1 MIDIKILREN
11 PEIVKHALIYKAVK
25 GVDVEEVLRLD
36 AMRVELQ
43 KKLDE
48 KRSER
53 NKLSAL
59 EKGQKPSQDSIEA
72 GKKLKAEIAILEEE
86 FKNTEEAFYS
96 LYKKIPNIPTTDT
109 PLGLTEDENVEVKK
123 WGNIRQFDFE
133 PLNHYDIAAK
143 FDWIDKERAAKVSG
157 ARFAYLKGELV
168 RLQLALM
175 TWVIDTLGNREVLQ
189 GIIEKENLQISS
201 KPFLPILPP
210 FMIRTAPYD
219 AMDRLYPTEERYKI
233 EGQDLW
239 LQGSAEHVLGSMH
252 QDEVFAE
259 DELPVRYIGYATS
272 FRGEAGTYGKD
283 MEGIIRM
290 HQFDKLE
297 MESFS
302 AAETSHDEHLFFSAI
317 QEYLMQQLNLPY
329 RKLQKC
335 TFDIG
340 KPNAKGSDIEVWLP
354 GQGKY
359 RETHTADYMTDY
371 QARRLNTRV
380 KRKSWELE
388 LIHTNDAT
396 AFACGRALVGIMENY
411 QQADGSVE
419 IPEVLRPYM
428 WGKTHIG
435 K

>member
-11 PEIVKHALIYKAVK
+11 PDIVRHALKYKAVK
-25 GVDVEEVLRLD
+25 WVDIDEVLSLD
-36 AMRVELQ
+36 TERVELQ
-43 KKLDE
+43 KQLDAL
-48 KRSER
+48 RTQR
-53 NKLSAL
+53 NKIAQVW
-59 EKGQKPSQDSIEA
+59 KWQKPSEESIET
-72 GKKLKAEIAILEEE
+72 GKKLKNEIATLESQY
-86 FKNTEEAFYS
+86 KDTEERFLT
-96 LYKKIPNIPTTDT
+96 LYKQIPNIPSKDT

-123 WGNIRQFDFE
+123 WGTIRNFDFQ

-157 ARFAYLKGELV
+157 SRFAYLKWDLV
-168 RLQLALM
+168 RLQFALM
-175 TWVIDTLGNREVLQ
+175 TWVMDILSDEDVLR
-189 GIIEKENLQISS
+189 GIIEFEWLTLSS

-210 FMIRTAPYD
+210 YMIKTAPYD
-219 AMDRLYPTEERYKI
+219 AMDRLHPTEERYKI

-252 QDEVFAE
+252 QDEIFSE
-259 DELPVRYIGYATS
+259 EELPVRYIWYATS

-283 MEGIIRM
+283 MEWIIRM

-302 AAETSHDEHLFFSAI
+302 TAESSHDEHLFFSAI
-317 QEYLMQQLNLPY
+317 QEYLMQQLDLPY

-335 TFDIG
+335 SFDIG

-380 KRKSWELE
+380 RRKSWELE

-396 AFACGRALVGIMENY
+396 AFACGRALVGILENY
-411 QQADGSVE
+411 QQVDGRVE

-428 WGKTHIG
+428 WGKTYIG

>member
-11 PEIVKHALIYKAVK
+11 PELVRHNLKYKWVNW
-25 GVDVEEVLRLD
+25 VDVDQILKLD
-36 AMRVELQ
+36 SERVELQ
-43 KKLDE
+43 KELDTL
-48 KRSER
+48 RAER
-53 NKLSAL
+53 NKISSF
-59 EKGQKPSQDSIEA
+59 EKGQKPSLEAIEQ
-72 GKKLKAEIAILEEE
+72 GRKLKEKIAELEKRCKWVEDE
-86 FKNTEEAFYS
+86 FFTLF
-96 LYKKIPNIPTTDT
+96 KKIPNIASEDT
-109 PLGLTEDENVEVKK
+109 PLGLNEDENIEVKR
-123 WGNIRQFDFE
+123 WWTIREFDFQ
-133 PLNHYDIAAK
+133 PLNHYEIAAK

-157 ARFAYLKGELV
+157 ARFVYLKGDIV

-175 TWVIDTLGNREVLQ
+175 TWVMDVLGNEVILQ
-189 GIIEKENLQISS
+189 EIICAEWLSISS

-210 FMIRTAPYD
+210 YMIKTAPYD
-219 AMDRLYPTEERYKI
+219 AMDRLHPTEERYKI

-252 QDEVFAE
+252 QDEIFQE
-259 DELPVRYIGYATS
+259 QDLPLRYIWYATS
-272 FRGEAGTYGKD
+272 FRWEAGTYGKD
-283 MEGIIRM
+283 MEWIIRM

-302 AAETSHDEHLFFSAI
+302 TAETSHDEHLFFSAI

-335 TFDIG
+335 TFDIW
-340 KPNAKGSDIEVWLP
+340 KPNAKGSDIDVWLP

-380 KRKSWELE
+380 RRKSWDLE

-396 AFACGRALVGIMENY
+396 AFACWRALVGILENY

-419 IPEVLRPYM
+419 IPEVLRTYM
-428 WGKTHIG
+428 GGKIHIG